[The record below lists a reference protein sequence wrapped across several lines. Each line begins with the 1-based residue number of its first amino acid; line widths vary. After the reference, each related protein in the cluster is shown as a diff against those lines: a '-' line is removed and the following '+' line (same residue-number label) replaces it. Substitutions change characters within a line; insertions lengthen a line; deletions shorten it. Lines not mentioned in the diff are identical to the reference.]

1 MCVVVVA
8 RHEVLA
14 VVVSQSVET
23 SINAVDVW
31 FLTCTNATIGTTAR
45 ASVTDTGG
53 VDGTRIYLH
62 MANTGTSSAFHR
74 TQKLPLTGGRHLR
87 SSLKPLKRGVLGQ
100 PTLPLAG
107 TSAAQHLR
115 LIPSMPVVR
124 IRREQLPAHSN
135 PDPEPVALGVSRLK
149 GARLNEVGFRN
160 TGPGSRGA
168 NRIMKTGVQSKISDA
183 A

>member
-1 MCVVVVA
+1 MPWTCGSLPA
-8 RHEVLA
+8 PMQ
-14 VVVSQSVET
+14 QS
-23 SINAVDVW
+23 APRR
-31 FLTCTNATIGTTAR
+31 GR
-45 ASVTDTGG
+45 ASLTLVESTER
-53 VDGTRIYLH
+53 VFIYTWPIPVP
-62 MANTGTSSAFHR
+62 AVPFTEHR
-74 TQKLPLTGGRHLR
+74 KLLPLTGGRHLR

-135 PDPEPVALGVSRLK
+135 PDPEPVALGGSRLK

-168 NRIMKTGVQSKISDA
+168 KRIMKTGVQSKISDA